1 VTTPQWVIFRL
12 ETSQYA
18 LPLEHVLEVLRMV
31 AIRPVPEGPAWLA
44 GVINLR
50 GRVVPIMDLRARLG
64 LPPLGPRLE
73 TRIIVTAA
81 SGAAASGIAA
91 SGVAASGSSGDAS
104 GPRLMGLLADEV
116 LEVLTQPAT
125 PIELPPGLPGAAGL
139 PLAAVQAGDRLVTV
153 FDLERLGADAQSLPR
168 LEAG

>member
-81 SGAAASGIAA
+81 SG
-91 SGVAASGSSGDAS
+91 SSGDAS

>member
-81 SGAAASGIAA
+81 SGVAA

-104 GPRLMGLLADEV
+104 GPRLLCLLADEV